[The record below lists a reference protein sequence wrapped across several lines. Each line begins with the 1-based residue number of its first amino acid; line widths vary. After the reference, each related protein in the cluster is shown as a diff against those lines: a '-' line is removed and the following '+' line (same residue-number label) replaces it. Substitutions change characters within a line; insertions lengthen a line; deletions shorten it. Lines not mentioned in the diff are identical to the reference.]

1 MDQLKPSESC
11 TPHWMKDLKQF
22 RAAVVDTV
30 VQLIHGDKKA
40 LFNLILL
47 SPSGSPSL
55 IPLNSDLTHIK
66 ADPGVPKNISNA
78 SLALV

>member
-47 SPSGSPSL
+47 SPSL
-55 IPLNSDLTHIK
+55 IPLNSALTHIK
-66 ADPGVPKNISNA
+66 TDPGVPKNISNA
-78 SLALV
+78 LLALV